1 MDLKEIRRIVIIALF
16 SDDELMEK
24 FVLKGGNALDIIHS
38 IGTRSS
44 VDVDVSMPGDFAD
57 LEDAKRRVFKA
68 LKDRFDAVGFVVF
81 DETFDPKPSRPRP
94 GQDPRWGGYLVEFKV
109 IARTKYEQHRHN
121 LEALQRNALVVSP
134 GDKRRFKI
142 DISKFEYCTDKQEY
156 ELDSFTIYAYT
167 LPMMALEKLRAICQ
181 QMPDYA
187 QRSHP
192 RPRAR
197 DFYDI
202 HTVVMAGKLDLT
214 SPENLELL
222 KHIFDAKEVPVSFL
236 SKIKDNHDFHI
247 VDWPSVQQTV
257 SSHIEEFDFYFDF
270 VVDMVN
276 QLEAAGIK

>member
-44 VDVDVSMPGDFAD
+44 VDVDISMPDDFAD
-57 LEDAKRRVFKA
+57 LEDAKRRIFKG
-68 LKDRFDAVGFVVF
+68 LRDRFDAVGFVVF
-81 DETFDPKPSRPRP
+81 DETFEPKPSQPRP
-94 GQDPRWGGYLVEFKV
+94 GQDPRWGGYLVEFK
-109 IARTKYEQHRHN
+109 IISRTEYEKHHHDQA
-121 LEALQRNALVVSP
+121 ALQRNALVVSP
-134 GDKRRFKI
+134 GNKRRFKV
-142 DISKFEYCTDKQEY
+142 DISKFEFCTVKQEY
-156 ELDSFTIYAYT
+156 EVDSFTVYAYT

-214 SPENLELL
+214 SAENLELL
-222 KHIFDAKEVPVSFL
+222 KHIFEAKEVPLSFL
-236 SKIKDNHDFHI
+236 SKIKETHDFHI
-247 VDWPSVQQTV
+247 VDWPSVRQTV
-257 SSHIEEFDFYFDF
+257 SGDIEEFDFYFDF
-270 VVDMVN
+270 VVGLVN
-276 QLEAAGIK
+276 RLEAAGIK